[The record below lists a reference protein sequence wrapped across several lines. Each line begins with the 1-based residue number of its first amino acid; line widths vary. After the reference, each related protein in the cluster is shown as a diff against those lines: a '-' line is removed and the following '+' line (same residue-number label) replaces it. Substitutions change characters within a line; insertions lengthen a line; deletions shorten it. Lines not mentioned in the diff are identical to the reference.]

1 VQNALGPLAGRI
13 EAAMQR
19 CLLTDVGRRTLYIEH
34 DLDGLLRGDVAS
46 RFEAYRIGREI
57 GVYSS
62 NDIRRFEN
70 EPPLGAIGDVYNQPA
85 NWLPLGASPQGSA
98 P

>member
-1 VQNALGPLAGRI
+1 
-13 EAAMQR
+13 MQR

-70 EPPLGAIGDVYNQPA
+70 EPPWAQSETFTINRQIGCRLARHRRGAHRNGTRPVDI
-85 NWLPLGASPQGSA
+85 
-98 P
+98 